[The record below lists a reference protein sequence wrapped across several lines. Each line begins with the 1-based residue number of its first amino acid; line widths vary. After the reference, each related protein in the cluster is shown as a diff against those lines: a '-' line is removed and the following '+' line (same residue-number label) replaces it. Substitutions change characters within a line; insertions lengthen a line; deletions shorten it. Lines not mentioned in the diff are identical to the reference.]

1 MPTATVTFRRCVMNS
16 PESPGN
22 AQYLGSRVYFDLDI
36 EGQRHPNL
44 SADVRQPL
52 GPGAEEDFLQVTEP
66 HGYTGPI
73 NLPVFQGLVEFYYRH
88 VIGAQGLMLGMGTT
102 DMRFV
107 GYVLEQEMHV
117 QFEID

>member
-1 MPTATVTFRRCVMNS
+1 M
-16 PESPGN
+16 
-22 AQYLGSRVYFDLDI
+22 YFDLDI
-36 EGQRHPNL
+36 EGRRHPNL

-107 GYVLEQEMHV
+107 GYVLEQPRELIVDRCPDWHRRCLSP
-117 QFEID
+117 DLTDCAPL